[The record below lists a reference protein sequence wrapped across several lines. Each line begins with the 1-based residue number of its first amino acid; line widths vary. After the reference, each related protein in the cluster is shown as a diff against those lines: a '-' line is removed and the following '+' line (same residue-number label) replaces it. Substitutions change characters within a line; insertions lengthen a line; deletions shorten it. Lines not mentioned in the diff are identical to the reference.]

1 VKLKLHHLI
10 FAGMG
15 LGLVVG
21 LALWGI
27 DARAVAAGGTEL
39 AEWRETRADLL
50 WWLDLFGTTLFTG
63 ALKMIVAP
71 LIFAS
76 IVAAVVSLG
85 SSRELGRIGL
95 RTLVFYAATT
105 TIAVLIGLILVL
117 TIRPGLRGA
126 REQIRANA
134 EAELQAAGTEHSDKV
149 GRIESAPRS
158 ARDILEGTVQ
168 DILSNPF
175 AALAEGKSL
184 GIIVFALLLGVA
196 IVAIGE
202 EKGGHAAQLAISVS
216 HALFRLTTWI
226 MAASPIFVACLIASL
241 IAKNGPEV
249 FRSLAWY
256 AATVILGIV
265 VHVAVLLT
273 IVALVGRR
281 SPLEFL
287 RGIREAWAI
296 AFSTRSSAATLPVTM
311 HCLTKRLRVN
321 EKVADFVLPLGA
333 TVNMDGTALYE
344 GVAVLFLIQLFGGLP
359 GAEALDPAGLGL
371 AAIAIIFVTA
381 VLASVGAAAVPDAGL
396 VTMVLVATA
405 VGLDV
410 RFLPFI
416 FAIDAFLDMFR
427 TAAYVLGDSVGAVV
441 VDRLEAGRLGA
452 PEIQPT

>member
-1 VKLKLHHLI
+1 MKLKLHHLI

-15 LGLVVG
+15 LGLIAG
-21 LALWGI
+21 LILWGL
-27 DARAVAAGGTEL
+27 DARAAGGTPEQL
-39 AEWRETRADLL
+39 AAWQATRSNIL
-50 WWLDLFGTTLFTG
+50 WWLDLFGSTLFTG

-85 SSRELGRIGL
+85 NPKELGRIGVK
-95 RTLVFYAATT
+95 TLVFYAATT
-105 TIAVLIGLILVL
+105 TIAVTIGLIFVL
-117 TIRPGLRGA
+117 AIQPGMRGS
-126 REQIRANA
+126 RDTIRANA
-134 EAELQAAGTEHSDKV
+134 EAELGKAGSEFGDKI
-149 GRIESAPRS
+149 GKIEAAPRE
-158 ARDILEGTVQ
+158 ARDILKGTIQ
-168 DILSNPF
+168 DILSNPIQ
-175 AALAEGKSL
+175 AMAEGKSL
-184 GIIVFALLLGVA
+184 GIIVFAMLLGIA

-202 EKGGHAAQLAISVS
+202 EKGSHAGQLAISVS
-216 HALFRLTTWI
+216 HALFKLTTWI
-226 MAASPIFVACLIASL
+226 MSVSPLFIACLIASL
-241 IAKNGPEV
+241 VAKNGPGV
-249 FRSLAWY
+249 FKSLAWY
-256 AATVILGIV
+256 AGTVILGIA

-273 IVALVGRR
+273 IAAVVGKR
-281 SPLEFL
+281 SPLEMI

-311 HCLTKRLRVN
+311 HCLTKNLKVN

-359 GAEALDPAGLGL
+359 GAETLDPATLGF
-371 AAIAIIFVTA
+371 AAIFIIFITA

-427 TAAYVLGDSVGAVV
+427 TSTNVLGDSVGAVV
-441 VDRLEAGRLGA
+441 IDRLETGRTGE
-452 PEIQPT
+452 PEIATA

>member
-1 VKLKLHHLI
+1 MKFKLHHLI
-10 FAGMG
+10 FVGMG

-21 LALWGI
+21 LSLWAF
-27 DARAVAAGGTEL
+27 DARAAGGTAEEL
-39 AEWRETRADLL
+39 AAWQVTRANIL
-50 WWLDLFGTTLFTG
+50 WWLDLCGTTLFTG

-85 SSRELGRIGL
+85 NQRELGRIGL
-95 RTLVFYAATT
+95 KTLLFYGVTT
-105 TIAVLIGLILVL
+105 TVAVSIGLLLVL
-117 TIRPGLRGA
+117 TIQPGMRGG
-126 REQIRANA
+126 REEIRSNV
-134 EAELQAAGTEHSDKV
+134 EAELQAAGGEYASKV
-149 GRIESAPRS
+149 GKIDKAPRS
-158 ARDILEGTVQ
+158 AREILKGTVQ
-168 DILSNPF
+168 DILSNPV
-175 AALAEGKSL
+175 AAMAQGKSL

-196 IVAIGE
+196 IVSIGE

-216 HALFRLTTWI
+216 HALFKLTTWI
-226 MAASPIFVACLIASL
+226 MAVSPFFVACLVASL
-241 IAKNGPEV
+241 IAKNGPDV
-249 FRSLAWY
+249 FSSLFWY
-256 AATVILGIV
+256 ALTVILGIAAHV
-265 VHVAVLLT
+265 VFLLT
-273 IVALVGRR
+273 IVKVVGKR

-287 RGIREAWAI
+287 KGIREAWAI

-311 HCLTKRLRVN
+311 HCLTKKLKVN

-359 GAEALDPAGLGL
+359 GAEGLDPVTLGF
-371 AAIAIIFVTA
+371 ASIAVIFITA

-427 TAAYVLGDSVGAVV
+427 TSTNVMGDSVGAVV
-441 VDRLEAGRLGA
+441 IDRFEGGRAGA
-452 PEIQPT
+452 TEISPA